1 MDIIDIIEQEE
12 KVMKIRVGYEER
24 IQKNTKRSHPN
35 SFDVDKKLLYE
46 AIRKKNIFSRYQH
59 YIKEDQ
65 SLSMS

>member
-46 AIRKKNIFSRYQH
+46 AIRKKNIFSRY
-59 YIKEDQ
+59 
-65 SLSMS
+65 